1 VGAELFITRPKRVP
15 VRWQGTES
23 DDAAPQDPTGAVP
36 SEHAAGEAAAEANI
50 TIMLVEDEPM
60 VRALLARVLRGRG
73 YWVIEATN
81 GVEALDVA
89 ARLTQPVDLLITDVI
104 MPRLGGADLAA
115 QMLAVGHTT
124 RVLYMT
130 GYSDVA
136 LHGVD
141 LSTAVLRKPFA
152 PRALIEAVL
161 RMLDT

>member
-1 VGAELFITRPKRVP
+1 
-15 VRWQGTES
+15 
-23 DDAAPQDPTGAVP
+23 
-36 SEHAAGEAAAEANI
+36 
-50 TIMLVEDEPM
+50 M

-115 QMLAVGHTT
+115 QMLAAGHTT

-136 LHGVD
+136 LYGVD